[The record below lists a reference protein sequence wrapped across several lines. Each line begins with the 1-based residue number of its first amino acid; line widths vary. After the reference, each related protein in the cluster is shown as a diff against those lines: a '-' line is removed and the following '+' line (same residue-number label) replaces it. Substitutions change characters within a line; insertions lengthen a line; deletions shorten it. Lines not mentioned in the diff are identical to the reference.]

1 MSNTSKQNESRYLI
15 RGAHVFTMDPAV
27 GDLDSADVLI
37 EGNQIAAVGP
47 DLGDIDAKVLD
58 GNDRIVLPGF
68 VDTHRHTWQSLIRHV
83 STDWTLPQYFSGV
96 RGVLGKIYSPE
107 DMYAANLVG
116 ALEALDSGITTLV
129 DWSHNNNTPD
139 HADAAIKGLKD
150 AGLRAVFAYGNAND
164 EWLPVN
170 DVPHSH
176 DVKRIKTEH
185 FASDDQLLTLA
196 MALRGPQFAT
206 PEVNE
211 HDFKLAREVGL
222 PVTVHVGDALWG
234 LTGPLRQIKQ
244 IGQLGSDVT
253 YVHCNTIGDDEFDLI
268 ASSGGAVSVAP
279 ELEMT
284 MGHGKLATLR
294 AMERS
299 IPVSISID
307 VCTSVGGDMFSAM
320 RAILAGT
327 RYEVNLQAIE
337 NRTTVDPL
345 PLLAT
350 DVLGFATAGGARAA
364 WLEDRIG
371 SITPGKRADVIMI
384 RRDTWAMVPMNN
396 PAGAVV
402 ESGHP
407 GLVDTILVD
416 GRIVK
421 EHGRLVGHDLAA
433 VRKLAEEARDR
444 IMKSAGVD
452 NPGKWRPGL
461 YEGAS

>member
-1 MSNTSKQNESRYLI
+1 MSRTRYLI
-15 RGAHVFTMDPAV
+15 KAAQILTMDPDSS
-27 GDLDSADVLI
+27 DLERADVLI
-37 EGNQIAAVGP
+37 EDDEIAAVAP
-47 DLGDIDAKVLD
+47 DLGQIDARVIE
-58 GNDRIVLPGF
+58 GGDRIVLPGF
-68 VDTHRHTWQSLIRHV
+68 VDSHRHTWQSLIRHV

-96 RGVLGKIYSPE
+96 RGVLGRIYSPE
-107 DMYAANLVG
+107 DMYAANLIG

-170 DVPHSH
+170 DVPTS
-176 DVKRIKTEH
+176 DDIKRIKDEQFSST
-185 FASDDQLLTLA
+185 DQPVTLA

-206 PEVNE
+206 PEANE
-211 HDFKLAREVGL
+211 HDFRLAREVGL
-222 PVTVHVGDALWG
+222 PITVHVGDALWG
-234 LTGPLRQIKQ
+234 LNGPLRQLEG
-244 IGQLGSDVT
+244 IGQLGPDVT
-253 YVHCNTIGDDEFDLI
+253 YVHCNTIADDEFDLI
-268 ASSGGAVSVAP
+268 AGSGGAISVAP

-299 IPVSISID
+299 IPVSLSID

-320 RAILAGT
+320 RAVLAGT

-337 NRTTVDPL
+337 DKTTVDPL

-350 DVLGFATAGGARAA
+350 DALGFATRGGARAA

-371 SITPGKRADVIMI
+371 SISPGKKADLIMI
-384 RRDTWAMVPMNN
+384 RLDSWSMIPMNN
-396 PAGAVV
+396 PFGAVV

-407 GLVDTILVD
+407 GLVDTVFVD
-416 GRIVK
+416 GRLVK
-421 EHGRLVGHDLAA
+421 QDGKLLDHSLAD
-433 VRKLAEEARDR
+433 VRRLAEDARDR
-444 IMKSAGVD
+444 IMTAAGID
-452 NPGKWRPGL
+452 NPGKWLPGL
-461 YEGAS
+461 YRDPRES

>member
-1 MSNTSKQNESRYLI
+1 MTANRYLI
-15 RGAHVFTMDPAV
+15 KGAHVFTMDP
-27 GDLDSADVLI
+27 DLGEIDRADVLI
-37 EGNQIAAVGP
+37 EGNNIAAVAP
-47 DLGDIDAKVLD
+47 DLGPNDLGNVDARIID
-58 GNDRIVLPGF
+58 GTDRIVLPGF

-96 RGVLGKIYSPE
+96 RGVLGKIYAPD
-107 DMYAANLVG
+107 DMYAANLLG

-170 DVPHSH
+170 DIPHSH

-185 FASDDQLLTLA
+185 FASEDQLVTLA

-206 PEVNE
+206 PEANE

-222 PVTVHVGDALWG
+222 PITVHVGDALWG
-234 LTGPLRQIKQ
+234 LNGPLRQLDQ
-244 IGQLGSDVT
+244 IGQLGPDVT
-253 YVHCNTIGDDEFDLI
+253 YVHCNTIADDEFDLI
-268 ASSGGAVSVAP
+268 ASSGGAISVAP

-284 MGHGKLATLR
+284 MGHGKLSTLR
-294 AMERS
+294 AMARS

-337 NRTTVDPL
+337 DRTTVDPL

-350 DVLGFATAGGARAA
+350 DVLGFATSGGARAA
-364 WLEDRIG
+364 WLGDRIG

-384 RRDTWAMVPMNN
+384 RRDTWSMVPMNN

-407 GLVDTILVD
+407 GLVDTVFVD
-416 GRIVK
+416 GRVVK
-421 EHGRLVGHDLAA
+421 EHGQLVDHDLAS
-433 VRKLAEEARDR
+433 VRRLAEEARDR
-444 IMKSAGVD
+444 IMTSAGVD
-452 NPGKWRPGL
+452 NPGKWLPGL
-461 YEGAS
+461 YQGAS

>member
-1 MSNTSKQNESRYLI
+1 MNGNRYLI
-15 RGAHVFTMDPAV
+15 KGAHVFTMDSAV
-27 GDLDSADVLI
+27 GELDRADVLI
-37 EGNQIAAVGP
+37 EGNRIAAVGS
-47 DLGDIDAKVLD
+47 DLGDVDATVLD

-96 RGVLGKIYSPE
+96 RGVLGKIYAPE

-139 HADAAIKGLKD
+139 HADAAIKGLQD

-185 FASDDQLLTLA
+185 FASEDQLVTLA
-196 MALRGPQFAT
+196 MALRGPQFTT
-206 PEVNE
+206 PEANE
-211 HDFKLAREVGL
+211 HDFKLAREVGV
-222 PVTVHVGDALWG
+222 PITVHVGDALWG
-234 LTGPLRQIKQ
+234 LDGPLRQLEQ

-253 YVHCNTIGDDEFDLI
+253 YVHCNTIADDEFDLI
-268 ASSGGAVSVAP
+268 ASSGGAISVAP

-284 MGHGKLATLR
+284 MGHGKLSTLR

-337 NRTTVDPL
+337 DRTTVDPL

-350 DVLGFATAGGARAA
+350 DVLGFATSGGARAA
-364 WLEDRIG
+364 WLGDRVG

-384 RRDTWAMVPMNN
+384 RRDTWSMVPMNN

-402 ESGHP
+402 ESGHS
-407 GLVDTILVD
+407 GLVDTVFVD

-421 EHGRLVGHDLAA
+421 EHGQLVDHDLAA
-433 VRKLAEEARDR
+433 VRRLAEVARDR
-444 IMKSAGVD
+444 IMRSAGVA

-461 YEGAS
+461 YQGAS

>member
-327 RYEVNLQAIE
+327 RY
-337 NRTTVDPL
+337 
-345 PLLAT
+345 
-350 DVLGFATAGGARAA
+350 G
-364 WLEDRIG
+364 
-371 SITPGKRADVIMI
+371 
-384 RRDTWAMVPMNN
+384 
-396 PAGAVV
+396 
-402 ESGHP
+402 
-407 GLVDTILVD
+407 
-416 GRIVK
+416 
-421 EHGRLVGHDLAA
+421 
-433 VRKLAEEARDR
+433 
-444 IMKSAGVD
+444 
-452 NPGKWRPGL
+452 
-461 YEGAS
+461 